1 MDDWDEKPTLLVLQ
15 EEKSAKEQAETME
28 YLTPL
33 SERFQANVKEGF
45 DKFDILFTVANDDEH
60 KVVKAARK
68 MIGCDLSDT
77 STRVVLLRLNDRSPH
92 YYAFDGVISTSSL
105 ACFLEAY
112 MAGAL
117 NKLPLRGAGM

>member
-1 MDDWDEKPTLLVLQ
+1 
-15 EEKSAKEQAETME
+15 
-28 YLTPL
+28 
-33 SERFQANVKEGF
+33 
-45 DKFDILFTVANDDEH
+45 
-60 KVVKAARK
+60 